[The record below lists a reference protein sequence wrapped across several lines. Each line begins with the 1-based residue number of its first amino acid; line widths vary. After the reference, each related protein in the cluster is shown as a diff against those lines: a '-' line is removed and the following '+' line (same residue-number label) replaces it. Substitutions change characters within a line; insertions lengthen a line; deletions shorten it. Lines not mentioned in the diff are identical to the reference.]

1 MPNKKSLPNKM
12 SLVEVSFEI
21 VLEISPQHFWW
32 RIYLPKLLGR
42 GVSLETFW
50 WIISKHFL
58 LHISPQIFCY
68 TFLLGKKC
76 WGLRFI
82 QFVGCW
88 VHKVDGALGS

>member
-1 MPNKKSLPNKM
+1 MPNKKSLPNKF

-21 VLEISPQHFWW
+21 VLVEISPQHFWW

-50 WIISKHFL
+50 WIMSKHFL

-68 TFLLGKKC
+68 TFLLEKKN
-76 WGLRFI
+76 
-82 QFVGCW
+82 V
-88 VHKVDGALGS
+88 GALGLYNLWGLGFIKLMGP